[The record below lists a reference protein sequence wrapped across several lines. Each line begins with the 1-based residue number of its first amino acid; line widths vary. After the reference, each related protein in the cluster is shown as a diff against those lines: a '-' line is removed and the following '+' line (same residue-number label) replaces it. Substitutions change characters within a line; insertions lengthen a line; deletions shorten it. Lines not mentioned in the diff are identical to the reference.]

1 MDDSK
6 DKNIQLVMKNTTYDL
21 ETTQRKLEEHNGDPI
36 LVIKDYMGL
45 LKQPTGNKMK
55 SVNQEIYKQ
64 IRGKMN
70 NSMRNYNNKNPINI
84 DHVIE
89 NFQESEKRVKN
100 EGKE

>member
-1 MDDSK
+1 
-6 DKNIQLVMKNTTYDL
+6 
-21 ETTQRKLEEHNGDPI
+21 
-36 LVIKDYMGL
+36 
-45 LKQPTGNKMK
+45 
-55 SVNQEIYKQ
+55 
-64 IRGKMN
+64 MN